1 MKLLLLPLPLP
12 EYRIILR
19 EEKEQQDQR
28 SKVASTS
35 NLSQIYIRCNKRWR
49 GVLNIIREVF
59 IQIESRVTH

>member
-35 NLSQIYIRCNKRWR
+35 NLSQIYIRYNKRWR

-59 IQIESRVTH
+59 NR

>member
-59 IQIESRVTH
+59 NR